1 MIRNRSSFVS
11 FASVALCI
19 VLLGFVSPNVN
30 AQAPSVTSKPL
41 LQTTLSDDT
50 PKDAY
55 MVLVEFAPGSVLN
68 RHTHPGDEFA
78 VVLQGTLE
86 ISAEGR
92 ETRRVSTGDVFHN
105 PRGLIHQAR
114 NVGDTPVRLAVTFIV
129 DKGKP
134 TFQPAV
140 K

>member
-1 MIRNRSSFVS
+1 MIRNRSTFVS
-11 FASVALCI
+11 FALI
-19 VLLGFVSPNVN
+19 TLGIFLLFFISASAN

-41 LQTTLSDDT
+41 LKTTLSDDT
-50 PKDAY
+50 EKEVIMAS
-55 MVLVEFAPGSVLN
+55 VEFPTGSVLN
-68 RHTHPGDEFA
+68 RHTHPGDEF
-78 VVLQGTLE
+78 VFVLQGTLE

-105 PRGLIHQAR
+105 PRGLVHEVR
-114 NVGDTPVRLAVTFIV
+114 NVGDTPVRLANIFIV

-134 TFQPAV
+134 FFQPIA

>member
-1 MIRNRSSFVS
+1 MIRNRSLFVS
-11 FASVALCI
+11 FASVVLCI
-19 VLLGFVSPNVN
+19 MLSGFFSEN
-30 AQAPSVTSKPL
+30 ASAQPGITAKPL
-41 LQTTLSDDT
+41 LKTTLSDDT
-50 PKDAY
+50 SKEAI
-55 MVLVEFAPGSVLN
+55 MASVEFAPGSVLN
-68 RHTHPGDEFA
+68 HHTHPGDEYA

-134 TFQPAV
+134 FFQPVA

>member
-19 VLLGFVSPNVN
+19 VLSGFVSVSTN
-30 AQAPSVTSKPL
+30 AQPPGITLKTL
-41 LQTTLSDDT
+41 LKTPLSDDT
-50 PKDAY
+50 PKEAF

-68 RHTHPGDEFA
+68 RHTHPGDELAF
-78 VVLQGTLE
+78 VLQGTLE
-86 ISAEGR
+86 ISAEGG

-105 PRGLIHQAR
+105 PRGLMHQAR
-114 NVGDTPVRLAVTFIV
+114 NVGDTPVRMMVTFIL
-129 DKGKP
+129 DKGKSNFP
-134 TFQPAV
+134 PVA